1 MGAFVRT
8 AFEDA
13 LAGILNKRQTDVL
26 LDIQKSKVGLGWG
39 GAWHADKQGRWV
51 VWGGGLQAL

>member
-1 MGAFVRT
+1 MRT